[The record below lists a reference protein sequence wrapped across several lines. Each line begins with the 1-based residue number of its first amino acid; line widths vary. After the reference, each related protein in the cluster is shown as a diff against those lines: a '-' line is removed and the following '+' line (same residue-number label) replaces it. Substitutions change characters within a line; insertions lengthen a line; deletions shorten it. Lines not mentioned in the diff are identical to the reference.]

1 MTSGRIGAW
10 LRLGAATLA
19 IGGAVGVVRVAGGV
33 PAGSDP
39 AGGVGGVARGVDLG
53 GGGVPAP
60 QQSKDRQPRTSED
73 GGRLEKVGPTMSRVV
88 PENTPYDQW
97 LAQTKARVPMFSGL
111 VIDDVR
117 TAPLK
122 PWGDMGVNGLY
133 IRMADYQ
140 IIDGFVLEIPPHGQT
155 KPQRHMFEEGLYFFG
170 GPGHTIIQQEGRRPE
185 RVDWKY
191 RSLFAIPLNVRY
203 QHFNDSDKPV
213 RLLAVTSFPFVM
225 NSTDSVKFVYE
236 NPFEFRDRYNA
247 QEDFLRKSEH
257 VGQNQTV
264 TNIVPDALE
273 FKLDAYERRGKNTTN
288 MHWRMGG
295 GDTMVDFHV
304 SEMPGGVY
312 KRAHRHS
319 SDAFILLLSGEGYS
333 LTWKEGAETRT
344 RVDWH
349 EGTVFVP
356 PIYWYHQHL
365 NPGKEPARY
374 LAINAPTLVARLG
387 LRFEDQIENDPPEIE
402 QEFAREV
409 AKRGGKLTKEP

>member
-1 MTSGRIGAW
+1 MHETARRARRTRSA
-10 LRLGAATLA
+10 RLLSACSACSAL
-19 IGGAVGVVRVAGGV
+19 IVVSMFTARAQQPPRPRERV
-33 PAGSDP
+33 
-39 AGGVGGVARGVDLG
+39 
-53 GGGVPAP
+53 
-60 QQSKDRQPRTSED
+60 SED

-88 PENTPYDQW
+88 PDNTPYDQW
-97 LAQTKARVPMFSGL
+97 LKQAAARTPIFSGL
-111 VIDDVR
+111 VIDDAR
-117 TAPLK
+117 TVPLK
-122 PWGDMGVNGLY
+122 PWPDMGVDGLY

-140 IIDGFVLEIPPHGQT
+140 IIDGLVLEIPPHGQT
-155 KPQRHMFEEGLYFFG
+155 KPQRHMFESGLYFFG

-185 RVDWKY
+185 RIDWKT
-191 RSLFAIPLNVRY
+191 RSLFAIPLNVKY

-213 RLLAVTSFPFVM
+213 RLLAVTSFPFM
-225 NSTDSVKFVYE
+225 LNSTDSVKFVYE

-247 QEDFLRKSEH
+247 QEDFLRKNDH
-257 VGQNQTV
+257 VGPNQTV
-264 TNIVPDALE
+264 TNFVPDALE

-288 MHWRMGG
+288 MHWRMS
-295 GDTMVDFHV
+295 GDSMVDFHV

-333 LTWKEGAETRT
+333 LTWKEGAEKRT

-365 NPGKEPARY
+365 NPGKESARY
-374 LAINAPTLVARLG
+374 LAINAPTLVSRLG

-409 AKRGGKLTKEP
+409 AKRGGKLVKEK

>member
-1 MTSGRIGAW
+1 MTGQHQRRVW
-10 LRLGAATLA
+10 LRVVAAGLA
-19 IGGAVGVVRVAGGV
+19 IGGAAVAAQQPPKPRERV
-33 PAGSDP
+33 
-39 AGGVGGVARGVDLG
+39 
-53 GGGVPAP
+53 
-60 QQSKDRQPRTSED
+60 SED

-88 PENTPYDQW
+88 PDNTPYDHW
-97 LAQTKARVPMFSGL
+97 LAQARSRIPMFEGL
-111 VIDDVR
+111 VIDDAR
-117 TAPLK
+117 TMPVK
-122 PWGDMGVNGLY
+122 PWPEMGVSGMY
-133 IRMADYQ
+133 IRMSDYQ
-140 IIDGFVLEIPPHGQT
+140 ITDGFVLEIPPHGQT

-191 RSLFAIPLNVRY
+191 RSLFAVPLNVQY

-213 RLLAVTSFPFVM
+213 RLLAVTSFPFM
-225 NSTDSVKFVYE
+225 LNSNDSVKFVFE

-247 QEDFLRKSEH
+247 QEDFLRKNDH
-257 VGQNQTV
+257 DGANKTV
-264 TNIVPDALE
+264 TTLVPDALE
-273 FKLDAYERRGKNTTN
+273 FKLDSYEKRGKNTTN
-288 MHWRMGG
+288 MHWRMG

-319 SDAFILLLSGEGYS
+319 RDAFILLLSGDGYS
-333 LTWKEGAETRT
+333 LTWKEGADKPM
-344 RVDWH
+344 RVNWH

-365 NPGKEPARY
+365 NPGKKPARY

-409 AKRGGKLTKEP
+409 AKRGGKLVKEKEQ

>member
-1 MTSGRIGAW
+1 MMRTHFRRW
-10 LRLGAATLA
+10 LRAGAVVLS
-19 IGGAVGVVRVAGGV
+19 IGGAVLAAQQQPPRQRERV
-33 PAGSDP
+33 
-39 AGGVGGVARGVDLG
+39 
-53 GGGVPAP
+53 
-60 QQSKDRQPRTSED
+60 SED
-73 GGRLEKVGPTMSRVV
+73 GGRLEKVGPTVSRVI
-88 PENTPYDQW
+88 PDNTPYDQW
-97 LAQTKARVPMFSGL
+97 LAQAKTRIPVFSGL

-117 TAPLK
+117 TVPLK
-122 PWGDMGVNGLY
+122 PWTDMGVDGLY
-133 IRMADYQ
+133 VRLADYQ

-191 RSLFAIPLNVRY
+191 RSLFAIPLNVKY

-225 NSTDSVKFVYE
+225 NSTNSLKFVYE

-247 QEDFLRKSEH
+247 QEDFLRKNDH
-257 VGQNQTV
+257 VGPNQTV
-264 TNIVPDALE
+264 TNLVPDALA
-273 FKLDAYERRGKNTTN
+273 FKLDSYDKRGKNTTN
-288 MHWRMGG
+288 MHWRMSD
-295 GDTMVDFHV
+295 DTMVDFHV

-312 KRAHRHS
+312 KRAHRHT
-319 SDAFILLLSGEGYS
+319 SDAFILLLSGDGYS
-333 LTWKEGAETRT
+333 LTWKEGAEKRT

-356 PIYWYHQHL
+356 PTYWYHQHL

-387 LRFEDQIENDPPEIE
+387 LRFEDQIEHDPPEIE

-409 AKRGGKLTKEP
+409 AKRGGTLIKEK